1 MRETQVR
8 SLGQEHALEKGM
20 AMHLSIFT
28 WRIPWTEESGGLQFM
43 APQESDTTEVTA
55 CMHAVR
61 TSGHLGDLS
70 PTRTPGLATEL
81 HHISP
86 SSQGNLRISK

>member
-1 MRETQVR
+1 MSFLPGWGR
-8 SLGQEHALEKGM
+8 SPGGGHGI
-20 AMHLSIFT
+20 HPSILV
-28 WRIPWTEESGGLQFM
+28 WRIPGTEESGGLQFM
-43 APQESDTTEVTA
+43 ASQESDTTEVTA

-70 PTRTPGLATEL
+70 PTRTPGLATDL